1 MKLIKKT
8 RIRVLDTQN
17 PYLNAR
23 RSWNEHVGG
32 LMKSVQVWQLVGL
45 GSLLIALTAVG
56 GLIIIGSQS
65 KFIPLVFQ
73 QDASGNTL
81 SITRADKVGDATL
94 EDYQSIAARFIET
107 IRLVTADADLQKK
120 AILQTYSYLNGSD
133 AAVSKANQYLNGSAE
148 ANPFNRAAFEIVSV
162 DIRSV
167 LRETESTWQVD
178 WIETIRNRDGT
189 LKSPPKAMKA
199 LLTLYQNP
207 QLSDSSNETLLKNPH
222 FIFVRDFSWSSDLQS
237 GVNQ

>member
-107 IRLVTADADLQKK
+107 IRLVTADADLQKR
-120 AILQTYSYLNGSD
+120 LFYRPTPTSME
-133 AAVSKANQYLNGSAE
+133 VM
-148 ANPFNRAAFEIVSV
+148 P
-162 DIRSV
+162 RSV
-167 LRETESTWQVD
+167 KPTNT
-178 WIETIRNRDGT
+178 
-189 LKSPPKAMKA
+189 
-199 LLTLYQNP
+199 
-207 QLSDSSNETLLKNPH
+207 
-222 FIFVRDFSWSSDLQS
+222 
-237 GVNQ
+237 